1 MPFHCVVVAREVWDT
16 RDLLAG
22 VVGEGGLNESALSRR
37 FEPEDLNSLEQA
49 LQLKDAHGGKV
60 TVLSVGPPREVDVL
74 RECLYRGVDE
84 VIRILPPE
92 GLAPDTAAQ
101 AELLAAALRRIGEY
115 DLVLAGVSQ
124 PEGENSLLGAHLAS
138 LLELDQVTYV
148 DAIEEIGD
156 PAAGALCKRE
166 VEMGSEYVRV
176 PLPAVLVM
184 GVYLLKDDPRT
195 PRSAKAMPKLKMK
208 KAPIAEWSC
217 EELGIGDPADLRR
230 IEVSGY
236 APVAQKEVDTVDVD
250 PEDEDALRNML
261 RDIQ

>member
-195 PRSAKAMPKLKMK
+195 PRSAKAMLKLKMK
-208 KAPIAEWSC
+208 KARGAGNRRPGRFAPDRGVRLRARGTERSRHGGRGPRGRGRPAEHA
-217 EELGIGDPADLRR
+217 P
-230 IEVSGY
+230 GY
-236 APVAQKEVDTVDVD
+236 PVRLPNA
-250 PEDEDALRNML
+250 
-261 RDIQ
+261 